1 MDGIIIINKP
11 KNCTSHDIVRKA
23 KKILNEKVGHTG
35 TLDPN
40 ATGVLPLLVG
50 KGTQISKY
58 IINHDKTYEAVLQ
71 LGEKT
76 DTADIEGEVIETKP
90 VTVDCLRKEYVT
102 AVLKK
107 MEGKQEQIPPMYSA
121 IKING
126 KKLYEYARK
135 GEMVKIEPRKIEI
148 YSLELI
154 NINEVDKQIEFRVS
168 CSKGTYIRTLCEN
181 IAEKLGTVGH
191 MKELKRTQVGE
202 FKIDD
207 AITIEELEQKLL
219 EFKRLIHDK
228 DDSELLL
235 EFDVEK
241 INVKAHT
248 KLVGMF
254 CAIAYLYTGLDVD
267 GIIKKNLHQ
276 DMVNNG
282 IENIKRHLDKEGL
295 KPHRIVN
302 HVVNNQVC

>member
-1 MDGIIIINKP
+1 MTMLNSYFYLTMNND
-11 KNCTSHDIVRKA
+11 SIVCQQNA
-23 KKILNEKVGHTG
+23 LNDDQILRAIFLILSRLER
-35 TLDPN
+35 DPDLKM
-40 ATGVLPLLVG
+40 ARHWMLE
-50 KGTQISKY
+50 S
-58 IINHDKTYEAVLQ
+58 
-71 LGEKT
+71 
-76 DTADIEGEVIETKP
+76 ET
-90 VTVDCLRKEYVT
+90 C
-102 AVLKK
+102 
-107 MEGKQEQIPPMYSA
+107 
-121 IKING
+121 
-126 KKLYEYARK
+126 
-135 GEMVKIEPRKIEI
+135 
-148 YSLELI
+148 SL
-154 NINEVDKQIEFRVS
+154 
-168 CSKGTYIRTLCEN
+168 
-181 IAEKLGTVGH
+181 
-191 MKELKRTQVGE
+191 
-202 FKIDD
+202 
-207 AITIEELEQKLL
+207 EELEQKLL

-241 INVKAHT
+241 INLKAHT